1 MALTLDGFIAEESGK
16 SKWITNDRSRDSVHE
31 FRSSC
36 DAILV
41 GNRTVEK
48 DNPSLT
54 SHGKGKDPR
63 VILFSKDFDKKLE
76 LKVFN
81 QEPLIFD
88 LEHSD
93 NNPKKNIEKMLNY
106 LYKKSYQSLLVE
118 GGGITFTHFLNE
130 NIFDELQIFYAPKI
144 IGTGI
149 PFFKGKKSLEEDL
162 GLKLDKIENFG
173 NDVRLTFYRD

>member
-16 SKWITNDRSRDSVHE
+16 SKWITNDRSRDSVHDL
-31 FRSSC
+31 RSSC

-63 VILFSKDFDKKLE
+63 VILFSKDFDKKLK
-76 LKVFN
+76 LKIFK

-88 LEHSD
+88 LKHSD
-93 NNPKKNIEKMLNY
+93 NNPKKNIEKML
-106 LYKKSYQSLLVE
+106 SL
-118 GGGITFTHFLNE
+118 IH
-130 NIFDELQIFYAPKI
+130 I
-144 IGTGI
+144 
-149 PFFKGKKSLEEDL
+149 
-162 GLKLDKIENFG
+162 
-173 NDVRLTFYRD
+173 

>member
-1 MALTLDGFIAEESGK
+1 MVSSLKKMVNPNGLLMIDQGILSINLEAVVMPFLLEIVLLKKIIPVSLAMA
-16 SKWITNDRSRDSVHE
+16 
-31 FRSSC
+31 
-36 DAILV
+36 
-41 GNRTVEK
+41 
-48 DNPSLT
+48 
-54 SHGKGKDPR
+54 KGKDPR

-106 LYKKSYQSLLVE
+106 LYENSYQSLLVE
-118 GGGITFTHFLNE
+118 GGGTTFTHFLNE

-144 IGTGI
+144 IGTG
-149 PFFKGKKSLEEDL
+149 FHFLRVKKA
-162 GLKLDKIENFG
+162 
-173 NDVRLTFYRD
+173 